1 MSRFGR
7 RALLAASVL
16 PMPALASRS
25 LPIVLVVGSRLGTT
39 ADLWARSA
47 APFLERHWRHAAVTV
62 RNLPGR
68 GGLAAL
74 EEVAAT
80 EVGQRQIAV
89 FAAPLL
95 LARAIEAGG
104 ASPLAGLRPLAA
116 IQEEALVLVGRPDAP
131 IDPARIA
138 DDGRPLATPAAG
150 TAAHLAARRIAAPSG
165 LAVLPFASAV
175 AARQAAAAGHAVA
188 ALLPL
193 ADAAPALRE
202 GKLVALGVT
211 GRTPNPLLPDV
222 PTLAVPGGELLALP
236 HRGFMLP
243 SGAPE
248 SVAHRLLP
256 GIASLA
262 SDPDFVKDRAAQG
275 HAARFLP
282 PDAWAMLLEQMDNEL
297 RDRWRDD
304 PWIVRSG

>member
-1 MSRFGR
+1 
-7 RALLAASVL
+7 
-16 PMPALASRS
+16 MPALASRPS
-25 LPIVLVVGSRLGTT
+25 PVVLVVGSRLGST
-39 ADLWARSA
+39 ADLWARAA
-47 APFLERHWRHAAVTV
+47 APFLERHWRHAPVTV

-74 EEVAAT
+74 EEVAAA
-80 EVGQRQIAV
+80 EPAPWQIAI
-89 FAAPLL
+89 FAAPFL
-95 LARAIEAGG
+95 LARAIETGA
-104 ASPLAGLRPLAA
+104 ASPLGGLRPLAA

-131 IDPARIA
+131 IDAARIA

-150 TAAHLAARRIAAPSG
+150 SAAHLAARRIAARTG
-165 LAVLPFASAV
+165 LALLPFASAI

-193 ADAAPALRE
+193 ADAVPALRD
-202 GKLVALGVT
+202 GKLAALGVT

-222 PTLAVPGGELLALP
+222 STLAVPGGELLALP
-236 HRGFMLP
+236 LRGFMLP
-243 SGAPE
+243 ASAPD
-248 SVAHRLLP
+248 SVVHRLLP

-275 HAARFLP
+275 HVARFLP
-282 PDAWAMLLEQMDNEL
+282 PEAWARLLAQMDHEL
-297 RDRWRDD
+297 RDRWQDD